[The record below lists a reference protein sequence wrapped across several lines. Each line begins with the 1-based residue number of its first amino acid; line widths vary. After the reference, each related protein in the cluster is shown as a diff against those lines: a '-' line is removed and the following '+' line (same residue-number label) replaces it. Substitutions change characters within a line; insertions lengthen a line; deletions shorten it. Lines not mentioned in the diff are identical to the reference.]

1 MATYLES
8 LMGDRERMERA
19 LTALIETEAGRVRDL
34 QAEVASHA
42 KTLDEQIIRLMVFR
56 GLYGRSAQETLS
68 AETAAE
74 EASKPHTAALQELA
88 SHQKILQALQEAL
101 IKLKQGQPLDPSAS
115 GGARLT
121 VADIL
126 ES

>member
-1 MATYLES
+1 MATYLDG

-34 QAEVASHA
+34 QAEVASCA
-42 KTLDEQIIRLMVFR
+42 RTLDEQIVRLLVFR
-56 GLYGRSAQETLS
+56 GLYGRSAQETLA

-74 EASKPHTAALQELA
+74 EASKPHTAAVQELA
-88 SHQKILQALQEAL
+88 NHQKILQALQEAL

-115 GGARLT
+115 SGARLT